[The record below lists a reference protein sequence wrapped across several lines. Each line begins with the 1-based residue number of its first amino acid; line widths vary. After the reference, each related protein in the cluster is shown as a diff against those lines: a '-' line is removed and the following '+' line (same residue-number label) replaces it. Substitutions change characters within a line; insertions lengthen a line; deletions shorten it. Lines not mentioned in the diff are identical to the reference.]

1 MTKLIFITGAFVL
14 FLSIFWLVRKRV
26 FLSFVR
32 IIFGKYSV
40 QYQNYFKKRSLRN
53 PFKHCVRDE
62 ILSRVRP
69 LIEGSSKV
77 PHLKTKS
84 KIWFETQP
92 FGSNFGAIVE
102 SYGDPSCFNAV
113 KFDNPDFVIKI
124 AGFPSKSL
132 GKGVT
137 ALFYFIDD
145 EFFMGEYLVKE
156 ETEFLQALNV
166 FLENSFEVDL
176 STISDKFMI
185 KNTTDQLVY
194 CHNNGFETGA
204 KFLDLESTEIAKLVK
219 QYWKRVDGRQ
229 KELATNL
236 TPLLY
241 RS

>member
-1 MTKLIFITGAFVL
+1 
-14 FLSIFWLVRKRV
+14 
-26 FLSFVR
+26 
-32 IIFGKYSV
+32 
-40 QYQNYFKKRSLRN
+40 
-53 PFKHCVRDE
+53 
-62 ILSRVRP
+62 
-69 LIEGSSKV
+69 
-77 PHLKTKS
+77 
-84 KIWFETQP
+84 
-92 FGSNFGAIVE
+92 
-102 SYGDPSCFNAV
+102 V
-113 KFDNPDFVIKI
+113 KFDNPDFVIKV

-145 EFFMGEYLVKE
+145 KFFMGEYMVKE

-176 STISDKFMI
+176 STISDRFMI
-185 KNTTDQLVY
+185 MNTTDQLVY

-204 KFLDLESTEIAKLVK
+204 KFLDLESTEIVKLVK